1 MNTHAIGRPVFPQPD
16 FAAIRR
22 HRQVIRS
29 SIDSSNE
36 GRLRVQQLAILSA
49 MDSADV
55 KTLEF
60 LDQVR
65 MTFQTLDMR
74 TYTKAIQ
81 QLDHDARTPEQT
93 LAFLRYQQEAV
104 AEMHGLV
111 ESVRRSLGLL
121 DEVLSALKS
130 AVLVDV
136 GEQIKR
142 TRLLLEDPL
151 LDPSHRRELDFLLED
166 LQGAMN
172 MAGARSDYL
181 EEVERMLVPVRF
193 FCQMVFDTGEDAVQ
207 VASGFQQR
215 VDELGDYLWT
225 VRQGWRS

>member
-22 HRQVIRS
+22 HRQAIRS
-29 SIDSSNE
+29 SVDSSDE
-36 GRLRVQQLAILSA
+36 GRLRAQQLAILSA
-49 MDSADV
+49 MDRADV

-60 LDQVR
+60 LDKVR
-65 MTFQTLDMR
+65 TTFQAFDMR
-74 TYTKAIQ
+74 TYTKALR
-81 QLDHDARTPEQT
+81 QLDHGARTPEQN

-104 AEMHGLV
+104 AEMYGLV
-111 ESVRRSLGLL
+111 ESVRSSLGFL
-121 DEVLSALKS
+121 DEALSALKS

-136 GEQIKR
+136 GEQMKR

-151 LDPSHRRELDFLLED
+151 LDPPRRRELGFLLED

-193 FCQMVFDTGEDAVQ
+193 FCQIVFDTGEDAVQ

-215 VDELGDYLWT
+215 VDELGDYMWT
-225 VRQGWRS
+225 VRQAWLD